1 MKSFTYLTKY
11 FVTQFFSIFVGTG
24 ITLVFQ
30 KLSRIHVQIHA
41 WSLKNKQIPPGS
53 GFATLLNSVYCSLQR
68 QKTAGK
74 FLVSNCN
81 VLFLVV
87 KREIE
92 RKFPWS
98 AAPPSPPPF
107 PPPGDSV
114 KLLLP
119 VGSKPTGRNHLK
131 IIHTTM
137 QPLLLTNSDIFL
149 WKIYPVYSVWYL

>member
-53 GFATLLNSVYCSLQR
+53 GFATLLNSFYCSLQR

-98 AAPPSPPPF
+98 AAPPPPPAAEDGRSLSSSAAGCGIGR
-107 PPPGDSV
+107 PSWRSQVRPRPSAAPTRSRA
-114 KLLLP
+114 P
-119 VGSKPTGRNHLK
+119 VA
-131 IIHTTM
+131 
-137 QPLLLTNSDIFL
+137 
-149 WKIYPVYSVWYL
+149 